1 MIPKT
6 CCYVTDQAS
15 STMFGATKKFIS
27 YYPVK
32 WCPKIEFGSCK
43 KLK

>member
-15 STMFGATKKFIS
+15 STMFGAKKFIS

-32 WCPKIEFGSCK
+32 WCPKIEFGSRK